1 MKSALRAARTAA
13 NPPLRTS
20 IRGHSELRS
29 HFLELVARQ
38 RTPDLP
44 DGPHK

>member
-13 NPPLRTS
+13 NPPKEPQPEEQLGTE
-20 IRGHSELRS
+20 IM
-29 HFLELVARQ
+29 FLELVARQ

-44 DGPHK
+44 DGQHR